1 MPSVFRV
8 LLGGLALVL
17 AHPALSA
24 SLDDDSGRGWTMVR
38 LDLELT
44 VAPEDTLVYVEGT
57 ATLRLDAESSH
68 GPSLSLRPDLLEALD
83 RCETSGAKLT
93 TPRTSLI
100 DWKRRVMELRFP
112 TPRTRGDEIEVT
124 FAYENRI
131 PDTQMVT
138 TNRVAFASWV
148 MSWYPAPLPA
158 EEGLSVSRVLSCPGT
173 TVFHLPPGWRAVTN
187 GTLVAREED
196 DLEALERWETSLAVA
211 RGYAAGPY
219 EVVRHVAGERVVA
232 VYTLSDAATNAEV
245 EAQTL
250 ATALDAMEARFG
262 PYPYPSFYI
271 AEVPMNHGSFG
282 ACSDQGFILVK
293 PNFLG
298 VQGGNIPLFAHEAAH
313 GWWGNLV
320 GNSGPGSSI
329 CGESLAQYGAVVA
342 LEAIGGEEAATEFL
356 RFSRPGYIDNQC
368 ARGYFAL
375 ASEGNDRPLARLN
388 ELGGKSWEHT
398 LADSKGHWFWH
409 MLRRRVGD
417 EVFFTTIRGLIEEFS
432 NRQMTLDDARRAF
445 LDAAPA
451 EASLERFL
459 AQWLD
464 RTGAPILEAEWSPG
478 AQPGTIEVT
487 LRQAQKAEPYD
498 LRVELAL
505 DLEDG
510 TSRRETVALAAR
522 EASFTFESAAPR
534 TVRVD
539 PDHRLLLW
547 DPAYGERPDF

>member
-1 MPSVFRV
+1 M
-8 LLGGLALVL
+8 
-17 AHPALSA
+17 
-24 SLDDDSGRGWTMVR
+24 
-38 LDLELT
+38 
-44 VAPEDTLVYVEGT
+44 
-57 ATLRLDAESSH
+57 
-68 GPSLSLRPDLLEALD
+68 
-83 RCETSGAKLT
+83 
-93 TPRTSLI
+93 
-100 DWKRRVMELRFP
+100 
-112 TPRTRGDEIEVT
+112 
-124 FAYENRI
+124 
-131 PDTQMVT
+131 
-138 TNRVAFASWV
+138 
-148 MSWYPAPLPA
+148 
-158 EEGLSVSRVLSCPGT
+158 
-173 TVFHLPPGWRAVTN
+173 
-187 GTLVAREED
+187 
-196 DLEALERWETSLAVA
+196 
-211 RGYAAGPY
+211 
-219 EVVRHVAGERVVA
+219 
-232 VYTLSDAATNAEV
+232 
-245 EAQTL
+245 
-250 ATALDAMEARFG
+250 
-262 PYPYPSFYI
+262 
-271 AEVPMNHGSFG
+271 
-282 ACSDQGFILVK
+282 
-293 PNFLG
+293 
-298 VQGGNIPLFAHEAAH
+298 
-313 GWWGNLV
+313 
-320 GNSGPGSSI
+320 
-329 CGESLAQYGAVVA
+329 VA